1 MCVFFWT
8 VCMKDLFLQICHI
21 FLRLYSLIFTAL
33 FVHLWHPHIFFFSFL
48 KSDLRS
54 MLDVFETKTIDRNG
68 HEVSNRNK
76 NTWTKKKQRLD
87 HSDQNKPR
95 RDNSYIF
102 IYFFSFFLFLFLLP
116 CFYFIHLM
124 SFTSIPTIQLLRWI
138 INFFPFGSA
147 YVSIKKKLY
156 FWKYYVIYEVDHH
169 TKCVAI
175 FLWLSSL

>member
-1 MCVFFWT
+1 MC
-8 VCMKDLFLQICHI
+8 I
-21 FLRLYSLIFTAL
+21 FLDCLHERFIFADLPYFFATLFPYFYSFIRPFMAST
-33 FVHLWHPHIFFFSFL
+33 HFFLSFL
-48 KSDLRS
+48 KTDLRS

-76 NTWTKKKQRLD
+76 NIWTKKKQRLD

-124 SFTSIPTIQLLRWI
+124 SFTSNPTIQLLRWI

-147 YVSIKKKLY
+147 YVSIKKKLFLKVLRHLWSWPSYKMCCY
-156 FWKYYVIYEVDHH
+156 FFM
-169 TKCVAI
+169 T
-175 FLWLSSL
+175 

>member
-21 FLRLYSLIFTAL
+21 FFATLFPYFYSFIRPFMAST
-33 FVHLWHPHIFFFSFL
+33 HFFFSFL

-102 IYFFSFFLFLFLLP
+102 IYFFSFFFVSVALFLF
-116 CFYFIHLM
+116 H
-124 SFTSIPTIQLLRWI
+124 
-138 INFFPFGSA
+138 
-147 YVSIKKKLY
+147 
-156 FWKYYVIYEVDHH
+156 
-169 TKCVAI
+169 
-175 FLWLSSL
+175 SLDVVHFHSDDSTFALDY